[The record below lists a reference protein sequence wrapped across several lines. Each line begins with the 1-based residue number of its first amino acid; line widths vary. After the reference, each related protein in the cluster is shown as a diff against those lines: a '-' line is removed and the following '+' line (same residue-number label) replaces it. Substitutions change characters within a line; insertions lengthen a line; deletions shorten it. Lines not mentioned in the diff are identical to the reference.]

1 MSSLAIGQPAPPF
14 RLPAA
19 TGGELGPQDYR
30 GKANLI
36 VWFTKGMGCPFCRQ
50 QMSQLSRAYQ
60 RFRQKNTEVLEVTV
74 TKPERARF
82 YANKFPL
89 PFPYLCDPDYA
100 ARRSWGLDFRSH
112 SPLWY
117 ASAFVAGARTTIP
130 ENDFGKFPPPLREV
144 PGVLVDDDMGF
155 FVLDRE
161 GIVRHALSGSYATPT
176 GTRALPANDEIEHWL
191 EECERSAASVAEQH

>member
-1 MSSLAIGQPAPPF
+1 MTAISVGQAAPPF

-19 TGGELGPQDYR
+19 AGGEIGLQDYR
-30 GKANLI
+30 GKANVI

-50 QMSQLSRAYQ
+50 QMSQLARGYD
-60 RFRQKNTEVLEVTV
+60 RFRQKNAEVLEVTV

-82 YANKFPL
+82 YAEKFRL

-100 ARRSWGLDFRSH
+100 ARRSWGLDVRSH

-117 ASAFVAGARTTIP
+117 ASAFVAGARITPP

-144 PGVLVDDDMGF
+144 PGILVDDDMGF
-155 FVLDRE
+155 FVLDRA
-161 GIVRHALSGSYATPT
+161 GIVRHAVTGSYNTVS
-176 GTRALPANDEIEHWL
+176 GTRGLPGNDEIERLL
-191 EECERSAASVAEQH
+191 EECERSAAGMPA

>member
-1 MSSLAIGQPAPPF
+1 MTPVSVGQPAPSF

-19 TGGELGPQDYR
+19 SGGELGPQDYR
-30 GKANLI
+30 GKVNLI

-50 QMSQLSRAYQ
+50 QMSQLARGYGRVKKRNAEILLVS
-60 RFRQKNTEVLEVTV
+60 L

-82 YANKFPL
+82 YAKNFPL

-100 ARRSWGLDFRSH
+100 ARRTWGLDARSH

-117 ASAFVAGARTTIP
+117 ASSFLAGARTP
-130 ENDFGKFPPPLREV
+130 MPDNDFGKFLPALGEWPK
-144 PGVLVDDDMGF
+144 VLADDDMGF

-161 GIVRHALSGSYATPT
+161 GIVRLARSGSYRTEAGP
-176 GTRALPANDEIEHWL
+176 RNLPDIEEIERAL
-191 EECERSAASVAEQH
+191 EECERSAAGMPA

>member
-1 MSSLAIGQPAPPF
+1 MTPIPVGQPAPPF

-19 TGGELGPQDYR
+19 AGGEIGPEDYR

-50 QMSQLSRAYQ
+50 QMSQIARGYG
-60 RFRQKNTEVLEVTV
+60 RFRSRNAEVLEVTV

-82 YANKFPL
+82 YAKNFPL

-100 ARRSWGLDFRSH
+100 ARRSWGLDRRAH

-117 ASAFVAGARTTIP
+117 ASAFIAGARMTPP
-130 ENDFGKFPPPLREV
+130 ENDFGKFPPALAEV
-144 PGVLVDDDMGF
+144 PGILADDDMGF
-155 FVLDRE
+155 FVVDRE
-161 GIVRHALSGSYATPT
+161 GIVRHAVSGSYTTAN
-176 GTRALPANDEIEHWL
+176 GLRQLPANDEIERL
-191 EECERSAASVAEQH
+191 LDECERSATATARH